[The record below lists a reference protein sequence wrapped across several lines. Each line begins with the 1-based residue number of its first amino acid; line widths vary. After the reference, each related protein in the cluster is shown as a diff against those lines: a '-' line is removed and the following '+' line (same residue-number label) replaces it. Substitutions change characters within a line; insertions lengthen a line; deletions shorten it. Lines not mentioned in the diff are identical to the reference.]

1 MNNRFSDLSS
11 QSLTTLLPYMT
22 FWAAGEV
29 VDKNASING
38 KLPINTTGFMFVAE
52 YAIFYAVLLDDKDLL
67 EDLCQHGA
75 DLTVRG
81 YAIQRN
87 ITPLELGVAY
97 GRAEIIDKLIQ
108 YGAEVP
114 KDLKVPSSNPCTNPA
129 TFFWS
134 LKEKCH
140 GREVNYQAV
149 DALVH
154 SAKVKNL

>member
-1 MNNRFSDLSS
+1 MNNRFSDLSP
-11 QSLTTLLPYMT
+11 QSWATLLPYMT
-22 FWAAGEV
+22 FWAAGEII
-29 VDKNASING
+29 DKNAFIND
-38 KLPINTTGFMFVAE
+38 KLPIETTGFMEIAE
-52 YAIFYAVLLDDKDLL
+52 YAIFYAVLLDDKSLL

-81 YAIQRN
+81 YSFHRN
-87 ITPLELGVAY
+87 KTPLEIGVEY
-97 GRAEIIDKLIQ
+97 GRAEVVDKLIK

-134 LKEKCH
+134 LKEKCYR
-140 GREVNYQAV
+140 REVNYQAV

-154 SAKVKNL
+154 LAKVKTL